1 MTNLAELIDRAAGHA
16 SVPIVREFSR
26 DVPQI
31 PIDPALMEQ
40 VFINLLT
47 NARQASEPGEPVT
60 VAIRMKEHAVEITVT
75 DRGSGIPIEKQ
86 ETIFNPFFTTKQ
98 TGVGLG
104 LAIVAKIVDGHRGK
118 VTVESK
124 PGIGS
129 TFRIC
134 LPIEP

>member
-1 MTNLAELIDRAAGHA
+1 
-16 SVPIVREFSR
+16 
-26 DVPQI
+26 
-31 PIDPALMEQ
+31 MEQ

-47 NARQASEPGEPVT
+47 NAAQASQPGEPVT
-60 VAIRMKEHAVEITVT
+60 VATRMKEHNVEITVM
-75 DRGSGIPIEKQ
+75 DHGSGIPPEKR

-118 VTVESK
+118 VTVESEL
-124 PGIGS
+124 GRGS